1 MSRRLASRLL
11 ATVGLIG
18 AGTLLLVALGGL
30 PRLGDV
36 PHPYADRAVP
46 AALSRN
52 TANVI
57 SSVNFDQ
64 RAFDTLGEEF
74 VLFSAAVAALL
85 LLRRFHEQAGLG
97 GGDSGASFGPRDA
110 WSAVNLVGFALL
122 APTVMVGLYV
132 VAHGAVSPGGG
143 FQGGAVLAT
152 GLHLAYLAGD
162 YRVLQRIRPVAVF
175 DVAEAIG
182 AAGFVLLGVSAL
194 FVGDPFLTNWLP
206 TGTLADLASAGM
218 VELFNVAVGMEVASA
233 LVLLL
238 AKFLDQALVVRG
250 DGSDG

>member
-1 MSRRLASRLL
+1 MSRRWASTVLAM
-11 ATVGLIG
+11 VGAVG
-18 AGTLLLVALGGL
+18 AGVLLVIAAGEL
-30 PRLGDV
+30 PHLGDV
-36 PHPYADRAVP
+36 PHPYAGRAVS
-46 AALSRN
+46 AALSRD
-52 TANVI
+52 TANVV
-57 SSVNFDQ
+57 SSVNFDL

-74 VLFSAAVAALL
+74 VLFAAAVSALL
-85 LLRRFHEQAGLG
+85 LLRRFHDEDEEAGEE
-97 GGDSGASFGPRDA
+97 SPGPRDV

-162 YRVLQRIRPVAVF
+162 YRVLRRIRPVAVF
-175 DVAEAIG
+175 DVAEAVG

-206 TGTLADLASAGM
+206 TGALADLASAGM

-250 DGSDG
+250 GGGRG

>member
-1 MSRRLASRLL
+1 MTRQHAGRLL
-11 ATVGLIG
+11 FAVGATG
-18 AGTLLLVALGGL
+18 AAVLLLLALGDL

-36 PHPYADRAVP
+36 PHPYAARAVP
-46 AALSRN
+46 AALARH

-74 VLFSAAVAALL
+74 VLFGAAVAALL
-85 LLRRFHEQAGLG
+85 LLRRLG
-97 GGDSGASFGPRDA
+97 DEDEEKAAHDYGPRDV
-110 WSAVNLVGFALL
+110 WSAVNLAGFALL
-122 APTVMVGLYV
+122 APTLMVGCYV

-162 YRVLQRIRPVAVF
+162 YAVLRRLRPLAVF
-175 DVAEAIG
+175 DVAEAVG
-182 AAGFVLLGVSAL
+182 AAGFVLLGLSAL

-206 TGTLADLASAGM
+206 TGTLGALTSAGM
-218 VELFNVAVGMEVASA
+218 VELFNIAVGMEVASA
-233 LVLLL
+233 LILLV
-238 AKFLDQALVVRG
+238 AKFLEQALLVREG
-250 DGSDG
+250 DRG

>member
-1 MSRRLASRLL
+1 VSRRLGSHLL
-11 ATVGLIG
+11 ALAGILG
-18 AGTLLLVALGGL
+18 AGALMLVALAGL
-30 PRLGDV
+30 PHLGDV
-36 PHPYADRAVP
+36 AHPYGDRAVT
-46 AALSRN
+46 AALSHN
-52 TANVI
+52 TANTV
-57 SSVNFDQ
+57 SSVNFDL
-64 RAFDTLGEEF
+64 RGFDTLGEEF
-74 VLFSAAVAALL
+74 VLFGAAVAALL
-85 LLRRFHEQAGLG
+85 LLRRFHDEEDLG
-97 GGDSGASFGPRDA
+97 DGASFGPRDV
-110 WSAVNLVGFALL
+110 WSSVNLVGFALL

-143 FQGGAVLAT
+143 FQGGALLAT

-162 YRVLQRIRPVAVF
+162 YRVLQRIRPVALF
-175 DVAEAIG
+175 DVAEAVG

-206 TGTLADLASAGM
+206 TGTLGELASAGT

>member
-11 ATVGLIG
+11 AVVGVLG
-18 AGTLLLVALGGL
+18 ACVVLLVALAGL
-30 PRLGDV
+30 PRLGHV
-36 PHPYADRAVP
+36 PHPYAGRAVR
-46 AALSRN
+46 AALSHD
-52 TANVI
+52 TSNVV
-57 SSVNFDQ
+57 SSVNFDL

-74 VLFSAAVAALL
+74 VLFAAALSALL
-85 LLRRFHEQAGLG
+85 LLRRFHDEEELD
-97 GGDSGASFGPRDA
+97 GDASFGPQDV
-110 WSAVNLVGFALL
+110 WSAVNLLGFALL

-132 VAHGAVSPGGG
+132 VGHGAVSPGGG

-175 DVAEAIG
+175 DVAEAVG

-238 AKFLDQALVVRG
+238 AKFLDQALLVRE
-250 DGSDG
+250 DGADG

>member
-1 MSRRLASRLL
+1 MTRLAASRLL
-11 ATVGLIG
+11 LAVGG
-18 AGTLLLVALGGL
+18 VGTAVLLLLALGGL
-30 PRLGDV
+30 PDLGAV

-46 AALSRN
+46 AALSHH
-52 TANVI
+52 TANGV

-74 VLFSAAVAALL
+74 VLFAAAVSALL
-85 LLRRFHEQAGLG
+85 LLRRFHDEE
-97 GGDSGASFGPRDA
+97 SRESESFGPRDV

-162 YRVLQRIRPVAVF
+162 YRVLQHLRPVAVF
-175 DVAEAIG
+175 DVGEAVG

-206 TGTLADLASAGM
+206 TGTLGELASAGM
-218 VELFNVAVGMEVASA
+218 VELLNVAAGMEAASA
-233 LVLLL
+233 LVM
-238 AKFLDQALVVRG
+238 
-250 DGSDG
+250 

>member
-1 MSRRLASRLL
+1 MSRRRASRLL
-11 ATVGLIG
+11 GVCGVVG
-18 AGTLLLVALGGL
+18 AGALLLLALGDL

-36 PHPYADRAVP
+36 PHPYAARAVP

-57 SSVNFDQ
+57 SSVNFDL
-64 RAFDTLGEEF
+64 RAFDTVGEEF

-85 LLRRFHEQAGLG
+85 LMRRFHDEEGRDRELG
-97 GGDSGASFGPRDA
+97 YGPRDV

-122 APTVMVGLYV
+122 APTVMVALYV
-132 VAHGAVSPGGG
+132 IAHGAVSPGGG

-162 YRVLQRIRPVAVF
+162 YVVLQRLRPVAVF
-175 DVAEAIG
+175 DVAEAVG
-182 AAGFVLLGVSAL
+182 AAGFVLLGMSAL

-206 TGTLADLASAGM
+206 TGTLGELASAGM

-233 LVLLL
+233 LVLLV
-238 AKFLDQALVVRG
+238 AKFLDQALVV
-250 DGSDG
+250 GSDGGDG

>member
-1 MSRRLASRLL
+1 MSRRRASRLL
-11 ATVGLIG
+11 GVCGVVG
-18 AGTLLLVALGGL
+18 AGALLLLALGDL

-36 PHPYADRAVP
+36 PHPYAARAVP

-57 SSVNFDQ
+57 SSVNFDL
-64 RAFDTLGEEF
+64 RAFDTVGEEF

-85 LLRRFHEQAGLG
+85 LMRRFHDEEGRDRELAY
-97 GGDSGASFGPRDA
+97 GPRDV

-122 APTVMVGLYV
+122 APTVMVALYV
-132 VAHGAVSPGGG
+132 IAHGAVSPGGG

-162 YRVLQRIRPVAVF
+162 YVVLQRLRPVAVF
-175 DVAEAIG
+175 DVAEAVG
-182 AAGFVLLGVSAL
+182 AAGFVLLGMSAL

-206 TGTLADLASAGM
+206 TGTLGELASAGM

-233 LVLLL
+233 LVLLV
-238 AKFLDQALVVRG
+238 AKFLDQALVV
-250 DGSDG
+250 GSDGGDG

>member
-1 MSRRLASRLL
+1 MTRLAASRLVL
-11 ATVGLIG
+11 AVGG
-18 AGTLLLVALGGL
+18 VGTAVLLLLAFGGL
-30 PRLGDV
+30 PDLGDV
-36 PHPYADRAVP
+36 PHPYADRAVH
-46 AALSRN
+46 AALGRD
-52 TANVI
+52 TANVV
-57 SSVNFDQ
+57 SAVNFDQ

-74 VLFSAAVAALL
+74 VLFGAAVAAVL
-85 LLRRFHEQAGLG
+85 LLRRFHDEEQDAHDLG
-97 GGDSGASFGPRDA
+97 YGPQDV
-110 WSAVNLVGFALL
+110 WSAARLVGFALL
-122 APTVMVGLYV
+122 APTVLVGLYV

-162 YRVLQRIRPVAVF
+162 YRILRRLRPLAVF

-182 AAGFVLLGVSAL
+182 AAGFVLIGISAP

-206 TGTLADLASAGM
+206 TGTLGDLASAGT

-233 LVLLL
+233 LILLL

-250 DGSDG
+250 GRDE

>member
-1 MSRRLASRLL
+1 VSRLAASRMLL
-11 ATVGLIG
+11 AVGG
-18 AGTLLLVALGGL
+18 AGAAVLLVLAFGGL
-30 PRLGDV
+30 PDLGAV
-36 PHPYADRAVP
+36 PHPYADRAVH
-46 AALSRN
+46 AALGRH

-74 VLFSAAVAALL
+74 VLLGAAVAAVL
-85 LLRRFHEQAGLG
+85 LLRRFHHEEKQDHDL
-97 GGDSGASFGPRDA
+97 DYGPRDV
-110 WSAVNLVGFALL
+110 WSAARLVGFALL
-122 APTVMVGLYV
+122 APTILVGLYV

-162 YRVLQRIRPVAVF
+162 YRILRRVRPLAVF

-194 FVGDPFLTNWLP
+194 FVGDPFLANWLP
-206 TGTLADLASAGM
+206 TGTLGDLSSAGM

-233 LVLLL
+233 LILLL
-238 AKFLDQALVVRG
+238 AKFLDQALVVR
-250 DGSDG
+250 DRDE